1 MTHAW
6 RRFAVLLAAAALVVL
21 FTTFYPYRQLRATRT
36 DLDRAHATVEQVEKE
51 RAALEQRANQL
62 RQPSEIERLAR
73 EQFGL
78 AQPGEVAYVVVPDDG
93 APAQAPGAR

>member
-1 MTHAW
+1 VTHAW
-6 RRFAVLLAAAALVVL
+6 RRFAVLLAVAALVLL

-36 DLDRAHATVEQVEKE
+36 DLDRARDTVEQVERE
-51 RAALEQRANQL
+51 RAALEQRAAQL

-73 EQFGL
+73 ERFGL